1 MTKNI
6 KPNKTIKTI
15 PEPLDSTNS
24 LQAEDTWAIP
34 LDEVIG
40 KKKKIKIEDIIELRN
55 KGLSFQQ
62 IADILKCSKANVH
75 QRLQDYKDFEGFAKD
90 TALRYE
96 TLQYKIYNAIDD
108 GTIEKANLQ
117 SKVWALAVL
126 EDKKRLIRNQT
137 TAIIDIDHTIGSIA
151 DLSSREKIL
160 EARYRLLTGKELRT
174 DTNK

>member
-1 MTKNI
+1 MTKNV
-6 KPNKTIKTI
+6 KPDETTKTI
-15 PEPLDSTNS
+15 PEPLDSTNLLPEDAGVGGIDSRNKNIS
-24 LQAEDTWAIP
+24 LA
-34 LDEVIG
+34 
-40 KKKKIKIEDIIELRN
+40 KIIELKQ
-55 KGLSFQQ
+55 KGLSCQQ
-62 IADILKCSKANVH
+62 IATLLKCSKQNIY
-75 QRLQDYKDFEGFAKD
+75 QRLQDYEDFEGFAKD

-117 SKVWALAVL
+117 SKVWAIAVL

-137 TAIIDIDHTIGSIA
+137 TAIIDIDHTIGSIT
-151 DLSSREKIL
+151 DLSNREKIL